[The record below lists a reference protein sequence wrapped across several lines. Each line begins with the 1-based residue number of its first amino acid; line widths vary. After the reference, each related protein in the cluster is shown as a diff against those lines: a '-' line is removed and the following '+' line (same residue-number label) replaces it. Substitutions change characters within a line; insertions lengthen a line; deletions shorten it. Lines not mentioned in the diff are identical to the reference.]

1 MGWNPPSRGERR
13 KRKLGKWLVVAVVLL
28 AGMVLALQARQ
39 RWGVVSLQGGALTVT
54 ASGTLVDTGF
64 LHPPSPSQYKVNGS
78 APPPLRFTSW
88 SPGKLG
94 VGTNDAHNPVYHGLF
109 YVTTQMFPANS
120 YVQVVV
126 YPLTASTAAGQTA
139 ETVVAVQTGS
149 TGRTGLINYLVVSE
163 LAFNGHQPRFLVGYA
178 HGYIADAATAS
189 YGYHRAASFVPTN
202 TLYTVT
208 IQTNGTTTARYW
220 LNQQMVFSASNLKLA
235 IQPPFQVYL
244 EVQADNMRYE
254 AFFKHFAVF
263 TGSVVRLF
271 NLPPQAAVTFQ
282 APGVNVHAVASAAGV
297 ARLQMPTPT
306 LQGTGTLTVRAASGS
321 TWTWGTQTLSG
332 GEAVRFNAVPL
343 DLRWMALV
351 PRISLPPIHWPK
363 LHFPK
368 IHLP

>member
-1 MGWNPPSRGERR
+1 MGWNPPSRGQRR
-13 KRKLGKWLVVAVVLL
+13 KRKIWKWLAVAALL
-28 AGMVLALQARQ
+28 LVATGLALHARQ
-39 RWGVVSLQGGALTVT
+39 RWGLVSLQGGALTVT
-54 ASGTLVDTGF
+54 VKGTLVDTGF
-64 LHPPSPSQYKVNGS
+64 LHRPSPKQYVVNGS
-78 APPPLRFTSW
+78 APAPLRFTSW

-126 YPLTASTAAGQTA
+126 YPMTVSTGARQSA

-163 LAFNGHQPRFLVGYA
+163 LSFNGHKPRFLVGYA

-189 YGYHRAASFVPTN
+189 YAYHRAARLVAADVP
-202 TLYTVT
+202 YTVT

-220 LNQQMVFSASNLKLA
+220 LDNQLVFASANLKLA

-263 TGSVVRLF
+263 SGSTVRLF
-271 NLPPQAAVTFQ
+271 HLPPGATVSFTAST
-282 APGVNVHAVASAAGV
+282 AHLHATASAGGV
-297 ARLQMPTPT
+297 ALLQMPTPT
-306 LQGTGTLTVRAASGS
+306 LQATGTLAVRAPSGASWA
-321 TWTWGTQTLSG
+321 WTGQTLSG
-332 GEAVRFNAVPL
+332 GEVVRFDAIPL
-343 DLRWMALV
+343 ALRWMALV
-351 PRISLPPIHWPK
+351 PRVTLPPIHWPR
-363 LHFPK
+363 L
-368 IHLP
+368 HLPWSRLP